1 MGRSKK
7 GIDYQFVARPIAVLV
22 DDYPPG
28 FFDPAHSHVRAQ
40 LVYATTG
47 VTILSTTDA
56 SYVAPPQR
64 AIWVP
69 AGVKHEVRCRGRV
82 QIRTLYV
89 ASDAAPNLPTTC
101 QVIEVSNL
109 LRELILEAGNLPI
122 EYELE
127 GRDQHIMLLILDEIR
142 RAPRIP
148 LSVPMPENERL
159 ARICKAIL
167 ADSAQHDALN
177 DWANAAAMGRR
188 TFTRTFRR
196 ETGMSFATWRQNVRL
211 MDALSRLAT
220 GSSVTATA
228 LDVGYNSPSAFT
240 AMFRRAFGVPP
251 THYLVDASSTPSPA
265 SGAGTSTGNRPTNL
279 S

>member
-1 MGRSKK
+1 MDRSKK
-7 GIDYQFVARPIAVLV
+7 GIDYQFVDRPVGVLL

-28 FFDPAHSHVRAQ
+28 FFDPAHSHARAQ
-40 LVYATTG
+40 LVYATSG
-47 VTILSTTDA
+47 VIILSTSTA

-82 QIRTLYV
+82 EIRTLYIT
-89 ASDAAPNLPTTC
+89 SDAVPDLPTTC

-109 LRELILEAGNLPI
+109 LRELILEAAKLPV
-122 EYELE
+122 EYQLE
-127 GRDQHIMLLILDEIR
+127 GREERVMSLILDEIR

-148 LSVPMPENERL
+148 LCVPMPSNERL
-159 ARICKAIL
+159 ARVCKAIL
-167 ADSAQHDALN
+167 ADSAQHEALN

-188 TFTRTFRR
+188 TFTRTFRQ
-196 ETGMSFATWRQNVRL
+196 ETGMSFATWQQNVRL

-220 GSSVTATA
+220 GHSVTATA

-240 AMFRRAFGVPP
+240 AMFRRVFGVSP
-251 THYLVDASSTPSPA
+251 THYFVDASVSPPTETPRKRSRQPA
-265 SGAGTSTGNRPTNL
+265 GK
-279 S
+279 